1 MKKSKKKK
9 NNESTKNKELPIVK
23 STSNVVINL
32 KEKKDN
38 VGNTELPGYEKNE
51 FSAVNG
57 ISNPSDCWNCCH
69 SFDNVISKCCIPLK
83 YENNV
88 FSTVGSFCSYPCVAR
103 YIIESKENVFDKL
116 SLLNLY
122 VNMKYDKLESIVP
135 APPRLYL
142 TRFGGS
148 MNIEEYRGNQD
159 SLKLSIIEPIVSH
172 LTIHDKY
179 LPVNKKSIET
189 NKTKYKL
196 YRRSSKKTDNSIYSS
211 MNLVS
216 DNQDK

>member
-1 MKKSKKKK
+1 MKKSKKK
-9 NNESTKNKELPIVK
+9 NESTKNNELPVVK
-23 STSNVVINL
+23 SKSNVIINL

-38 VGNTELPGYEKNE
+38 DINAELPGYEKNE
-51 FSAVNG
+51 FSVVNNVCN
-57 ISNPSDCWNCCH
+57 SSDCWNCCH
-69 SFDNVISKCCIPLK
+69 SFDNVISKCSIPLK

-88 FSTVGSFCSYPCVAR
+88 FSTIGSFCSYPCVAR

-122 VNMKYDKLESIVP
+122 VNMKYNKTSSIIP

-142 TRFGGS
+142 TKFGGNMS
-148 MNIEEYRGNQD
+148 IEEYRGDQET
-159 SLKLSIIEPIVSH
+159 LKLSIIEPIVSH
-172 LTIHDKY
+172 VTIHEKN
-179 LPVNKKSIET
+179 LPINKKCVEA

-196 YRRSSKKTDNSIYSS
+196 YRRSSKKTDNSIYAS
-211 MNLVS
+211 MNLLS